1 MSSPGPRHE
10 TALDDASCLSML
22 ETMPAS
28 MFAGAAGPRPAAE
41 GPSEPAEWA
50 KGPPSQ
56 WWPECPWCVSL
67 QILPSSLTM
76 YPQMC
81 LPH

>member
-41 GPSEPAEWA
+41 GPSDPAEWA

-56 WWPECPWCVSL
+56 
-67 QILPSSLTM
+67 
-76 YPQMC
+76 
-81 LPH
+81 